1 MAKPQLVMENQQIVG
16 IVTERDYARKVIL
29 MGQPAGDLTLHSTL

>member
-1 MAKPQLVMENQQIVG
+1 MENRQIVG

-29 MGQPAGDLTLHSTL
+29 MGRSSHETPVRDITFQLTE